1 MAHISAVN
9 EEILLRFSGSVLRFD
24 DESADGH
31 QFGLCVDIHKG
42 GSVTVFLRVA
52 EDGFD
57 TLFLCAY
64 RQLKQDFVIVN
75 EGKGYFRI
83 DKHDMV
89 ELVEQIA

>member
-42 GSVTVFLRVA
+42 GSETVFLRVA

-57 TLFLCAY
+57 TLFLCAD

-75 EGKGYFRI
+75 ESKGYFRI

-89 ELVEQIA
+89 EFVQQIA